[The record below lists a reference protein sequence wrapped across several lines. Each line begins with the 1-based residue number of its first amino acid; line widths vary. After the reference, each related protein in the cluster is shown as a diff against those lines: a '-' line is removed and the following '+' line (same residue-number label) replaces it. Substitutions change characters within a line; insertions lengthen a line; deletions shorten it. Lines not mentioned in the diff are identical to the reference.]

1 LRARPSLPSFCSTR
15 APLAFLLLRGVVSH
29 AQIPKNF
36 PHIVLPAAAPSQCLR
51 DSDLTAAS
59 GHMLPLPTVLWP
71 KAATLPPL
79 VLPSSTLRARPSL
92 PSFCSTRAPLAF
104 LLLRG
109 PSSCTRSAHGR
120 RGGARE
126 PRVAQVAC
134 RAQPW
139 SLPAPA
145 LPEPTPRPSLRR
157 PSTASGSGHVHVGRG
172 CVGGRG
178 GLGGGAGGAGGEEG
192 LDGGTSGGVNG
203 DGLNGGGG
211 MSGGGELGGGVD
223 GECGVI
229 PHVTV
234 TSAIAAS
241 PL

>member
-109 PSSCTRSAHGR
+109 PSSCTRSA
-120 RGGARE
+120 
-126 PRVAQVAC
+126 
-134 RAQPW
+134 
-139 SLPAPA
+139 S
-145 LPEPTPRPSLRR
+145 RPSWRRPRAARRAGRMPSAALEPARSRAARAHASAELAPPIHRLGQWPRARRQGLRR
-157 PSTASGSGHVHVGRG
+157 RARRSRWRRWW
-172 CVGGRG
+172 CRR
-178 GLGGGAGGAGGEEG
+178 
-192 LDGGTSGGVNG
+192 
-203 DGLNGGGG
+203 
-211 MSGGGELGGGVD
+211 
-223 GECGVI
+223 
-229 PHVTV
+229 
-234 TSAIAAS
+234 
-241 PL
+241 

>member
-1 LRARPSLPSFCSTR
+1 MLKSPSVFPTLCCLLPRQASASETLTSRPHRATCYPYRLCCGPRLRPCRPSC
-15 APLAFLLLRGVVSH
+15 
-29 AQIPKNF
+29 
-36 PHIVLPAAAPSQCLR
+36 CLR
-51 DSDLTAAS
+51 PLCAPGPVSQAS
-59 GHMLPLPTVLWP
+59 AQHEHR
-71 KAATLPPL
+71 
-79 VLPSSTLRARPSL
+79 SR
-92 PSFCSTRAPLAF
+92 
-104 LLLRG
+104 
-109 PSSCTRSAHGR
+109 SSCSEAHRAALAARHGR